1 MVDARRSR
9 DALAEGLA
17 RSGLTIEELAGRCTG
32 LGDDVTPALLR
43 PMVATTAERGDH
55 EHDVVAAALHERSLE
70 TGEPRRTPLSADLA
84 AP

>member
-9 DALAEGLA
+9 EALAEGLA
-17 RSGLTIEELAGRCTG
+17 LSGLTVEELAGRCTA

-43 PMVATTAERGDH
+43 RMVGTTAERGDH
-55 EHDVVAAALHERSLE
+55 EHDVVAAALHERFLE
-70 TGEPRRTPLSADLA
+70 TGEPRRTPLSADLP